1 MISILAFIV
10 LCTIIFMCC
19 HIMATDYNDLKFSA
33 MAFLVA
39 GTLDLS
45 TKADVPIDKF
55 GDGWNLLWYCILL
68 IVLIVAY
75 IFEGKKEKNDD
86 TKND

>member
-19 HIMATDYNDLKFSA
+19 HIMTTDYNDLKFSA
-33 MAFLVA
+33 MAFIVA

-45 TKADVPIDKF
+45 TKTDVPIDKF
-55 GDGWNLLWYCILL
+55 GDGWNLLWYCTLL
-68 IVLIVAY
+68 IGLIVAY
-75 IFEGKKEKNDD
+75 IFEGKKEKDDD

>member
-1 MISILAFIV
+1 MISFLAFIV
-10 LCTIIFMCC
+10 LCTIILMCC
-19 HIMATDYNDLKFSA
+19 YIMATDYNDLKFSA

-55 GDGWNLLWYCILL
+55 GDGWNLLWYCTLL
-68 IVLIVAY
+68 IGLIVAY
-75 IFEGKKEKNDD
+75 IIESKKEKDDD

>member
-10 LCTIIFMCC
+10 LCTIIFNCC
-19 HIMATDYNDLKFSA
+19 YIIATDYNDLKFSS
-33 MAFLVA
+33 MVFLVA

-45 TKADVPIDKF
+45 TKTDVTIDKF
-55 GDGWNLLWYCILL
+55 GNGWNLLLYCIIL
-68 IVLIVAY
+68 IGFIVAY
-75 IFEGKKEKNDD
+75 IFEGKKEKDDD

>member
-10 LCTIIFMCC
+10 LCAIIFMCC

-45 TKADVPIDKF
+45 TKANVPIDKF
-55 GDGWNLLWYCILL
+55 GNGWNLLLYCIIL
-68 IVLIVAY
+68 ICLIVAY
-75 IFEGKKEKNDD
+75 IFEGKKEKDNE

>member
-10 LCTIIFMCC
+10 LCAIIFMCC
-19 HIMATDYNDLKFSA
+19 YIMATDYNDLKFSA

-39 GTLDLS
+39 ATLDLS
-45 TKADVPIDKF
+45 TKTDIPVDKF

-68 IVLIVAY
+68 ICLIVAY
-75 IFEGKKEKNDD
+75 IFEGKKEKDDD

>member
-10 LCTIIFMCC
+10 LCAIIFMCC

-33 MAFLVA
+33 MLCLVY
-39 GTLDLS
+39 GTLELS
-45 TKADVPIDKF
+45 TKADVMIDKF

-68 IVLIVAY
+68 IGLIVAY
-75 IFEGKKEKNDD
+75 IFESKKEKDD
-86 TKND
+86 GIKNN

>member
-39 GTLDLS
+39 ATLDLS
-45 TKADVPIDKF
+45 TKVDVPIDKF
-55 GDGWNLLWYCILL
+55 GDGWNLLWYCTLL
-68 IVLIVAY
+68 IGLIVAY
-75 IFEGKKEKNDD
+75 IIESKKEKDD
-86 TKND
+86 DAKND

>member
-1 MISILAFIV
+1 MISILSFIV

-19 HIMATDYNDLKFSA
+19 HIMTTDYNDLKFSA

-39 GTLDLS
+39 ATLDLS
-45 TKADVPIDKF
+45 TKADVTIDKF
-55 GDGWNLLWYCILL
+55 GNGWNLLWYCILL
-68 IVLIVAY
+68 ISLIVAY
-75 IFEGKKEKNDD
+75 IFKGKKEKDDD

>member
-10 LCTIIFMCC
+10 LCAVIIMCC
-19 HIMATDYNDLKFSA
+19 YIMATDYNDLKFSA

-39 GTLDLS
+39 ATLDLS
-45 TKADVPIDKF
+45 TKADVTLDNF
-55 GDGWNLLWYCILL
+55 GNGLDLLLYCILL
-68 IVLIVAY
+68 ICLIVAY
-75 IFEGKKEKNDD
+75 IFESKKEKDDD